1 MPLDAFTTELV
12 AAMNAKDLEAT
23 LERIADDAVYF
34 WSNGAAY
41 FGKPQIAAAMKR
53 NFEAIENDTYRKI
66 DVTWLA
72 QSDTVAACAFR
83 FEWTGEIDG
92 KAVSGNGRGTSV
104 LRRDGHRWRVVHEH
118 LSAGSWKDQ

>member
-1 MPLDAFTTELV
+1 MPLDAFTTGLV

-34 WSNGAAY
+34 WSNGSAY
-41 FGKPQIAAAMKR
+41 FGKAQIAAAMKR
-53 NFEAIENDTYRKI
+53 NFEAIDNDTYRKI

-72 QSDTVAACAFR
+72 RSDTVAACAFK

-92 KAVSGNGRGTSV
+92 KAVSGKGRGTSV
-104 LRRDGHRWRVVHEH
+104 LRRDGDHWRVVHEH
-118 LSAGSWKDQ
+118 LSAGEWKDG